1 MRFYHPPN
9 RRWINRDPIG
19 EEGGNNLYCILA
31 NNAMRGIDPFGLTVL
46 VTTDSIPQRTENM
59 HALKNGINKA
69 VRAYTKRYERFKVT
83 CTKDCRI
90 KVSGV
95 FNLWIEMRP
104 STDEMW
110 KIQAKQY
117 KNNPEANQELNAL
130 NHELD
135 HFQTWKAFYDFVK
148 TADRYD
154 GVKFPDCQKRANIMM
169 QKYNEY
175 HQIASK
181 HSTAFDTDGKNS
193 GGQYARFPFNT
204 AGFNWE

>member
-1 MRFYHPPN
+1 MR
-9 RRWINRDPIG
+9 WLNRDPIG
-19 EEGGNNLYCILA
+19 EEGGNNLYCTLA

-69 VRAYTKRYERFKVT
+69 VRACTKRYERFKVT

-104 STDEMW
+104 STYEMW

-117 KNNPEANQELNAL
+117 KNNPEADQELNAL

-154 GVKFPDCQKRANIMM
+154 GVKFSDCQKRATIMM

-175 HQIASK
+175 HQLASK
-181 HSTAFDTDGKNS
+181 HSTAFDADGKNS